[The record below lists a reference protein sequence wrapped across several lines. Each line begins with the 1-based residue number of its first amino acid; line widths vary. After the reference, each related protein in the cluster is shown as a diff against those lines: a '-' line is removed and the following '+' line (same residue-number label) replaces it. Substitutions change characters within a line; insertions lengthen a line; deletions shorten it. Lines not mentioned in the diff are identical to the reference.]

1 MYETSYYNCDWLYT
15 LHTTNMLSA
24 SKKKKKTLVQRKFK
38 LLTNSLLRSLGTIV
52 TQENSSN
59 IPLNVNSWIESVFAL
74 QVWQLAISDIKLY
87 SCVPIQVGLPLK
99 LTQFPAN

>member
-1 MYETSYYNCDWLYT
+1 M
-15 LHTTNMLSA
+15 
-24 SKKKKKTLVQRKFK
+24 
-38 LLTNSLLRSLGTIV
+38 LTNSLLRSLGTIV

-59 IPLNVNSWIESVFAL
+59 IPLNVNSWIETVFAL

-99 LTQFPAN
+99 LTQPCKLRNGTYIIKVDAHT